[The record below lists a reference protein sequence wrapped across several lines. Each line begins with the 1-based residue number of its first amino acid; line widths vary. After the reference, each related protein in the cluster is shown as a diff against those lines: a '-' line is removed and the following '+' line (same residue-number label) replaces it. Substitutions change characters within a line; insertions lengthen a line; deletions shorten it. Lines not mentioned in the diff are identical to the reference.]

1 MTPRPSLSVNR
12 CNYETPVSK
21 HKLTIED
28 IKKMSPKEVNE
39 KWEDIKPAHRSGE
52 PAPADDFDE
61 EDDE

>member
-1 MTPRPSLSVNR
+1 M
-12 CNYETPVSK
+12 SK

-28 IKKMSPKEVNE
+28 IKKMSPEEVNE
-39 KWEDIKPAHRSGE
+39 KWEDIKPVLIASGE